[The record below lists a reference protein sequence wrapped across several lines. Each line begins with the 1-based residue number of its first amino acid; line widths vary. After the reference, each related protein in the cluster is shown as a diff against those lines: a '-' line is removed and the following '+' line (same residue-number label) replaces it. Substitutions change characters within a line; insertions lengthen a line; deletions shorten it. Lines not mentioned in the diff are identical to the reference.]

1 MTVRE
6 QLAAEDLFEMPA
18 AWRRAVPAPLRRGG
32 TARPSAE
39 APARISR
46 QLSDEAGWIGRML
59 NAPQSDPGLVAA
71 ARAYV
76 DGDHNP
82 LGAAVFTRIAFHYQ
96 LQSLFVDFWVLQHG
110 LPFAARTLVEMT
122 AVEAHYRQAGQVRGN
137 PELRRTAPDAPNLSW
152 LRGGMADRLRLL
164 IAAAD
169 EETYRRTREEL
180 ASCCDTAA
188 RRILAAHLMPDERE
202 WIDACCVAPLPAGAE
217 LRLMLLSLVYRPDQL
232 DCFEGE
238 AGLQWSG
245 WSAQLVATLA
255 DRVGPAFAPLLAE
268 RFGRWHDAERYR
280 TTAGW
285 LLELPTDEAFALL
298 LQRADDRA
306 VRPTLLEAM
315 RRYPLRALRLLSAAV
330 TAADKDKD
338 EAALLQQ
345 LLTSHVVS
353 HAALV
358 REALPD
364 LPEGTAALVTPLLEG
379 LPGRVADAPAEA
391 LPDVLVSPPWMR
403 ERKRAKPRSAEPGAD
418 PEPELHWA
426 DKEQEAWAAAN
437 SQRAA
442 WHARWRPDYAWKSE
456 IEGLRRGESPHRAWD
471 AHLFVVCPEDV
482 VRPLLSAFDPEDLW
496 DGETYLKPV
505 AARHGLHALPMLLR
519 VSARHPATLGPLL
532 LPYRSVEV
540 ARRMA
545 DWLTR
550 LKSTA
555 AVARTWLQRHGEAAA
570 PLLAPD
576 AVGRAGKAR
585 AAAEHA
591 LRLLAGQLGT
601 ETVVGRVA
609 AVHGEE
615 VAGVVAETLAADP
628 LVNALPAKMP
638 APCAWADP
646 ALLPQLL
653 LADGGGALPA
663 DAVRHAVT
671 MLQLSKPGDPYPGVR
686 LLQEH
691 CEARSL
697 AEFAWALFEAWR
709 FNGMPAQDTWALH
722 ALGMLGDDDTVRRL
736 TPVIRAWPGESAH
749 HRAVEGLAVLAAIG
763 TDAAL
768 AHLHGISQ
776 RVPFKALKKRAQ
788 EKIEE
793 VAEGLGLTGEQLADR
808 LVPDLGLSADGS
820 TVIDYGPRRFTVGF
834 DEQLRPY
841 VLDGDGKRRKALPA
855 PGVKDDPELAPAE
868 RKRFAALKKEVRT
881 LASDQVRRL
890 EAAMVSGRSWTA
902 AEFRELLVGH
912 PLVWH
917 LVRRLVWLADHDGAT
932 TAFRVAEDRTF
943 ADVHDDEWTLH
954 DGADVRLAHPLHLG
968 ADLEAWAELF
978 ADYEILQPFPQLGR
992 PVHTLTEEE
1001 AGGHRLT
1008 RFEGV
1013 TVQVGKLLGLTKRG
1027 WERGN
1032 PEDNGVERWI
1042 SKRLPGDRFLVIQ
1055 LEEGI
1060 AVGMV
1065 DEFPDQPLG
1074 EVWLDDVPGDY
1085 RGFDP
1090 HTLRLGDVDAVT
1102 ASEFLADLTQLTE
1115 K

>member
-1 MTVRE
+1 MTVSE

-18 AWRRAVPAPLRRGG
+18 AWRRAVPAALRRGE
-32 TARPSAE
+32 ARAVRPAAE
-39 APARISR
+39 ASQRIAR
-46 QLSDEAGWIGRML
+46 QLADEARWIEQVL
-59 NAPQSDPGLVAA
+59 DAPRSDPALVAA
-71 ARAYV
+71 TRAHLA
-76 DGDHNP
+76 GQHSP
-82 LGAAVFTRIAFHYQ
+82 LGAAALTRIAFHHQ
-96 LQSLFVDFWVLQHG
+96 LQALFVDSWVIEHG

-122 AVEAHYRQAGQVRGN
+122 TVDVHYMQAGHVRSE
-137 PELRRTAPDAPNLSW
+137 PELRRSGPDAPNTHW
-152 LRGGMADRLRLL
+152 LRGDMTDRIRRL

-169 EETYRRTREEL
+169 EETYRRTVEEL
-180 ASCCDTAA
+180 SSCRDTPA
-188 RRILAAHLMPDERE
+188 RRVLTAHLAPGERA
-202 WIDACCVAPLPAGAE
+202 WIDACCVAPLPADAE

-238 AGLQWSG
+238 AGLHWNA
-245 WSAQLVATLA
+245 WTTPLVAALA
-255 DRVGPAFAPLLAE
+255 DRVGPAFAPLLTE
-268 RFGRWHDAERYR
+268 RFEGWHDAERHR

-285 LLELPTDEAFALL
+285 LLELPTDEAFAPLL
-298 LQRADDRA
+298 RHAGDRV
-306 VRPTLLEAM
+306 VRPALLEAM

-330 TAADKDKD
+330 AAEEGD
-338 EAALLQQ
+338 AALLQQ

-353 HAALV
+353 HAGLV
-358 REALPD
+358 REALPGLAED
-364 LPEGTAALVTPLLEG
+364 SAAVVAPLLEG
-379 LPGRVADAPAEA
+379 LPDRVADAPAEA
-391 LPDVLVSPPWMR
+391 LPDALVSPPWLGG
-403 ERKRAKPRSAEPGAD
+403 RKPSEPRVATPGAV
-418 PEPELHWA
+418 PAPELHWL
-426 DKEQEAWAAAN
+426 DGEQEAWAAAN
-437 SQRAA
+437 SRYAA
-442 WHARWRPDYAWKSE
+442 WYARWRSDHDWKRE
-456 IEGLRRGESPHRAWD
+456 IEELRRGESPQRVGD
-471 AHLFVVCPEDV
+471 AHLFTVCPEDV

-496 DGETYLKPV
+496 DGDACLKPV

-519 VSARHPATLGPLL
+519 LAARQPATLGPLL

-555 AVARTWLQRHGEAAA
+555 AVARTWLRRHGEAAA

-576 AVGRAGKAR
+576 AVGPAGKAR
-585 AAAEHA
+585 TAAEHA

-601 ETVVGRVA
+601 EAVVGRVL

-615 VAGVVAETLAADP
+615 AAGIVEEALAADP
-628 LVNALPAKMP
+628 LVNALPARMP

-646 ALLPQLL
+646 ALLPQIL
-653 LADGGGALPA
+653 LADGSGALPA
-663 DAVRHAVT
+663 EAVRHVVT
-671 MLQLSKPGDPYPGVR
+671 MLQLSKPGDLYPGVPV
-686 LLQEH
+686 LQER

-709 FNGMPAQDTWALH
+709 FNGMPAKDTWPLH
-722 ALGMLGDDDTVRRL
+722 TLGVFGDDDTVRRL

-749 HRAVEGLAVLAAIG
+749 HRAVEGLGVLAAVG
-763 TDAAL
+763 TDVAL
-768 AHLHGISQ
+768 THLHGIAQ

-855 PGVKDDPELAPAE
+855 PGVKDDPELAAAE
-868 RKRFAALKKEVRT
+868 RKRFATLKKEVRT

-902 AEFRELLVGH
+902 AEFRELLVAH
-912 PLVWH
+912 PLMWH
-917 LVRRLVWLADHDGAT
+917 LVRRLVWLGDHDGAT
-932 TAFRVAEDRTF
+932 TSFRVAEDRTF
-943 ADVHDDEWTLH
+943 ADAHDDGWTLP
-954 DGADVRLAHPLHLG
+954 DDAAVRLAHPLHLG
-968 ADLEAWAELF
+968 AGLARWAELF

-1001 AGGHRLT
+1001 ADGHRLT

-1013 TVQVGKLLGLTKRG
+1013 TVPVGKVLGLTKRG
-1027 WERGN
+1027 WERGT
-1032 PEDNGVERWI
+1032 PQDNGVERWI
-1042 SKRLPGDRFLVIQ
+1042 SKRLPGDRYLVVQ

-1060 AVGMV
+1060 AVGMT
-1065 DEFPDQPLG
+1065 DQFPDQPLG
-1074 EVWLDDVPGDY
+1074 EVWLDDGPGDY
-1085 RGFDP
+1085 RRFDP
-1090 HTLRLGDVDAVT
+1090 HPLRLGDLDAVT
-1102 ASEFLADLTQLTE
+1102 ASELLADLTQLIE